1 MWRMEF
7 GVPMETGK
15 SQLGVSIR
23 HVSLS
28 ASTPAFE
35 NSIQLDKQ
43 VELAPLKTLIQRRTW
58 NFLQEA

>member
-1 MWRMEF
+1 MEF

-15 SQLGVSIR
+15 SQLGGSIR

-35 NSIQLDKQ
+35 NSTQLDKQ
-43 VELAPLKTLIQRRTW
+43 VELALLKTLP
-58 NFLQEA
+58 